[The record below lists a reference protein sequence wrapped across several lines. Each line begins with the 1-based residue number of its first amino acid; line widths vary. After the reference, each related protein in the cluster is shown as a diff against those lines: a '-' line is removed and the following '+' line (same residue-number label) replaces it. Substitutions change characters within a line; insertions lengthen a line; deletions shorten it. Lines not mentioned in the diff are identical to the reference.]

1 MANEREVREGT
12 KPSTQRRIC
21 SVTGDDCEC
30 GSNRGCA
37 ARRYRSPVDPLPTS
51 MVQEL
56 ATACIYLDAA
66 VDRLDSCIE
75 VDDYQRAYPGSEVRD
90 IRRKITAAKAM
101 IEELT

>member
-1 MANEREVREGT
+1 
-12 KPSTQRRIC
+12 
-21 SVTGDDCEC
+21 
-30 GSNRGCA
+30 
-37 ARRYRSPVDPLPTS
+37 

-66 VDRLDSCIE
+66 VDRLDACIGI
-75 VDDYQRAYPGSEVRD
+75 DDYQRAYPGSEVRD